1 MSSSWTRRSSRLRCA
16 LGCVLAF
23 SLLGSPANVGLV
35 LAQPAPPAWVWTRR
49 LTTTAY
55 QITGDGVAAPGY
67 GVNDAPGAPALPVWA
82 EVVELPAA
90 GDWEIAV
97 DAANGRILDTTVHV
111 AAVPVPDL
119 PAPRSGGWIGAGDGP
134 TSVPTVDRPDPAIYG
149 ADAFYPTS
157 PVVTGPVQIQRGRR
171 LLPLHV
177 FPFQFNPVRG
187 TLRYHPELTI
197 TVRATASRA
206 EPPAAG
212 VVEAWGA
219 ANEGGLCRGCRDFDR
234 ATAAAGAL
242 RVRTTDRGLYRL
254 TYNNLIAAG
263 VPVTTTEPA
272 TFAMSYLDQPI
283 AIQVTGEGDGRFDP
297 GDLVIFYAEPYQG
310 RYQASNVYWFT
321 YGAAAGPRMTTR
333 TVTPSGAEPVVTT
346 ITQTLHVEVN
356 AEYRSDYPRPQ
367 DADHWFDAPLSPDVL
382 TGSPTVTRTYDLALD
397 DPLTSGTVQ
406 LRAALHGGAD
416 RPADPDKSIAISL
429 NSHAAGTYQWE
440 GLTYYTATASLPAAW
455 LDGAPNRINLVAA
468 LSQLPGIDFYSVSP
482 DWVELTYPALAEAE
496 GDRMYVEAL
505 APGANDVAVAGFST
519 SQVQVYDVRA
529 PRAPVQ
535 LTTTQAA
542 LNGGSYTLHFW
553 DANLPGP
560 TYALSTET
568 ALLAPLAI
576 EPDAPST
583 WRSPDHQADYIAIVH
598 SSLWNAI
605 QPLLDHRAAEGLR
618 IAKVDVQDIYDE
630 FSAGRRDP
638 EAIRSFLSY
647 AYHCWN
653 GADCTPAPG
662 GAPNPPQYVLLVGDG
677 HYDFTGVSGTSYPN
691 LVPPYLINIDPWLG
705 ETAADNRFVSVDG
718 PDDYLPDMA
727 IGRIPA
733 RTAADVTAAV
743 NKIIAYE
750 TTAPSGDWQQRVVFV
765 ADSNMDQ
772 AGDFHAFSDE
782 VRLNWLPAPYD
793 DRMIY
798 YNRDYFSGDAM
809 RTAIKAAFNND
820 ALLVQWFGHG
830 SRFRWGSVSMFNT
843 FDPPALAAND
853 TWPFSVT
860 YACWTGYFIN
870 LIVSNIGQSL
880 AETLLL
886 TPQRGSVADLSPSG
900 LHVGDA
906 LLVLD
911 EGLTQAVFR
920 QRIARAGLAVDAAKA
935 YYFGHTGSFH
945 DVIDTSVFFGD
956 PALKL
961 RLPSVDLSASTA
973 AVSPTQAAPGA
984 TLHYTVTLQ
993 NTGTF
998 TATDVTV
1005 AVDYADAY
1013 GQVSAS
1019 APAAVDAGG
1028 ILTWTLPSVAP
1039 GATPLTF
1046 DLTLNPVLPAG
1057 VTTLHAPTA
1066 VRSWGNALADLDPVS
1081 QVSAAPQLNTS
1092 SLAVSRAWAPPAFPL
1107 TYTFTLSNTGSAPSA
1122 VTWLTA
1128 TLPNDLI
1135 FVASPSLAYNP
1146 ILRRLTWQGTV
1157 APGAPLTL
1165 TFSSI
1170 VSPTRTACGQLSVT
1184 ASLRDELAQ
1193 LTPLTAAV
1201 NLAVPDVDCSGAV
1214 NILDIQRVAGGWGAA
1229 AGDPGYDPRADLD
1242 GDDAIG
1248 VLDIII
1254 AASHWR

>member
-1 MSSSWTRRSSRLRCA
+1 MLA
-16 LGCVLAF
+16 LSMLW
-23 SLLGSPANVGLV
+23 SPANVGLV

-49 LTTTAY
+49 LTTPAY
-55 QITGDGVAAPGY
+55 QITGDRLVVPDY
-67 GVNDAPGAPALPVWA
+67 GVNDAPGAPALPVWS

-119 PAPRSGGWIGAGDGP
+119 PAPRSGGWLGAGDGP
-134 TSVPTVDRPDPAIYG
+134 TSVLTIDRPDPAIYQ
-149 ADAFYPTS
+149 ADAFYPAS
-157 PVVTGPVQIQRGRR
+157 PAVTGPVQVQRGRR

-177 FPFQFNPVRG
+177 FPFQYNPVRG

-197 TVRATASRA
+197 TLRLTGRRAQPTAT
-206 EPPAAG
+206 G
-212 VVEAWGA
+212 VFPFWGA
-219 ANEGGLCRGCRDFDR
+219 AHAGGLCPGCSDVNRP
-234 ATAAAGAL
+234 ASETGAL
-242 RVRTTDRGLYRL
+242 RVRTTGRGLYRL

-263 VPVTTTEPA
+263 VPVTTTDPA
-272 TFAMSYLDQPI
+272 TFAMSYLGQPI
-283 AIQVTGEGDGRFDP
+283 AIQVTGAGDGRFDP

-310 RYQASNVYWFT
+310 RYEASNVAWFT
-321 YGAAAGPRMTTR
+321 YGGAAGPRMTTR
-333 TVTPSGAEPVVTT
+333 AAIITGAEPLITT

-367 DADHWFDAPLSPDVL
+367 DADHWFDTPLSPDVL

-397 DPLTSGTVQ
+397 DPLTAGVVHM
-406 LRAALHGGAD
+406 RAALHGGAD
-416 RPADPDKSIAISL
+416 RPANPDKSIAIRL
-429 NSHAAGTYQWE
+429 NSHAVGTYQWE

-455 LDGAPNRINLVAA
+455 LDGAPNRLSLTAA
-468 LSQLPGIDFYSVSP
+468 IAQLPGIDFYSVSP

-496 GDRMYVEAL
+496 GDRMDIEAL

-519 SQVQVYDVRA
+519 PQVQVYDVRN
-529 PRAPVQ
+529 PRAPVP
-535 LTTTQAA
+535 LTTTQAV

-553 DANLPGP
+553 DADLPGP
-560 TYALSTET
+560 TYALSSEA

-583 WRSPDHQADYIAIVH
+583 WRTPNHEADYIAIVH
-598 SSLWNAI
+598 PSLAAAI
-605 QPLLDHRAAEGLR
+605 QPLLNHRAAEGLR
-618 IAKVDVQDIYDE
+618 VAQVDIQDIYDE
-630 FSAGRRDP
+630 FSFGRRDP

-653 GADCTPAPG
+653 GADCTPGPG

-677 HYDFTGVSGTSYPN
+677 HYDFTGVSGTTYPN
-691 LVPPYLINIDPWLG
+691 LIPPYLINIDPWLG
-705 ETAADNRFVSVDG
+705 ETAADNRYVSVDG

-733 RTAADVTAAV
+733 RTPADVTAAV

-765 ADSNMDQ
+765 ADNNLDQ
-772 AGDFHAFSDE
+772 AGDFHAFSDD

-911 EGLTQAVFR
+911 QGLTQAIFR
-920 QRIARAGLAVDAAKA
+920 QRIGRAGLAVDAAKA
-935 YYFGHTGSFH
+935 YYFGHSGSFH

-961 RLPSVDLSASTA
+961 RLPPVDLSTSTA
-973 AVSPTQAAPGA
+973 AVSPAQAAPGA

-1028 ILTWTLPSVAP
+1028 VLTWTVPSVGP

-1046 DLTLNPVLPAG
+1046 DLQLASVLPAG
-1057 VTTLHAPTA
+1057 TTTLHAPAA
-1066 VRSWGNALADLDPVS
+1066 VRSWGNVLADLDPVS

-1128 TLPNDLI
+1128 TLPADLVS
-1135 FVASPSLAYNP
+1135 VASPSLAYDP
-1146 ILRRLTWQGTV
+1146 ILRRLTWQGAV
-1157 APGAPLTL
+1157 APAAPLTL
-1165 TFSSI
+1165 TFSGV
-1170 VSPTRTACGQLSVT
+1170 VSPTRTTCGQLSVT
-1184 ASLRDELAQ
+1184 ASLRDELGQ
-1193 LTPLTAAV
+1193 LTPLAAAV
-1201 NLAVPDVDCSGAV
+1201 NLAAPDVDCDGDV
-1214 NILDIQRVAGGWGAA
+1214 DVADVQQVAA
-1229 AGDPGYDPRADLD
+1229 AWAGAYDPRVDLN
-1242 GDDAIG
+1242 GDG
-1248 VLDIII
+1248 VLNVLDLSF
-1254 AASHWR
+1254 AAGHWR